1 MKNFIL
7 KNNNEEDFDLFEYQ
21 GDAYLL
27 LVFFRGVWCNLCKK
41 QLKQINELFDK
52 YQNKNIKILAVS
64 SDTKLRSSLLKKF
77 LSLNFSVL
85 SDAGLDLINHFKLKT
100 QTDDRD
106 VSRPAVILI
115 SPKHEVLIKKM
126 GQDYEDLLS
135 GQEIFDLVK
144 EVGTE

>member
-52 YQNKNIKILAVS
+52 FQNKNIKILAVS